1 MTDVDT
7 TKLSTKGQVVI
18 PKHLRDE
25 MDLHGGDN
33 LIVVKKGNSLI
44 LRKLTL
50 KDIAEE
56 TDRQLEEGEALSIEE
71 AFEGLT

>member
-25 MDLHGGDN
+25 LDLHGGDS
-33 LIVVKKGNSLI
+33 LIVVKKGDSLI

-50 KDIAEE
+50 EDIAEE
-56 TDRQLEEGEALSIEE
+56 TDRQLEEGETLSIEE
-71 AFEGLT
+71 TFEGLT